1 MKDYPGERVD
11 LRSDTVTQ
19 PTPPMR
25 EAMVAA
31 VVGDDVLGDDP
42 TVIELQ
48 NRIAEMLGKEAALFV
63 PSGTMSNAVA
73 IKSQTKPGDEIV
85 THRKSHIYMYEAGGY
100 AVLAGCSI
108 SLVEGE
114 MGQMSPED
122 VQRAIRKV
130 AGSDSHY
137 PECTLICVE
146 NTANVGGGSIYD
158 QETLDAICE
167 VAHKNDCRAHMDGA
181 RMFNAVVASGT
192 NPARM
197 VRDFDT
203 ISICL
208 SKGLGAPIGSVLVGD
223 AATIAEAHRWRK
235 MFGGGMRQSGILAA
249 AGLYALENNIDR
261 LGEDHARA
269 RRLAEALDAM
279 EAYSIDLGAV
289 QSNMVY
295 INCKKDGAKNLVNSL
310 AEQGVDVLDLEQ
322 GVDYGD
328 ISTVRAVV
336 HLHIT
341 DEDVDRVIAAFD
353 AAQ

>member
-1 MKDYPGERVD
+1 
-11 LRSDTVTQ
+11 
-19 PTPPMR
+19 
-25 EAMVAA
+25 
-31 VVGDDVLGDDP
+31 
-42 TVIELQ
+42 
-48 NRIAEMLGKEAALFV
+48 
-63 PSGTMSNAVA
+63 
-73 IKSQTKPGDEIV
+73 
-85 THRKSHIYMYEAGGY
+85 MYEAGGY

-114 MGQMSPED
+114 RGQMSPED

-192 NPARM
+192 DPARM

-261 LGEDHARA
+261 LEEDHARA

-295 INCKKDGAKNLVNSL
+295 INCKKDGAKTLVNSL
-310 AEQGVDVLDLEQ
+310 AEMGVDVLDLEQ

-341 DEDVDRVIAAFD
+341 DEDIDRVIAAFD

>member
-1 MKDYPGERVD
+1 MKDYPSERVD

-19 PTPPMR
+19 PTPSMR
-25 EAMVAA
+25 EAMAVA

-48 NRIAEMLGKEAALFV
+48 NSIAEMLGKEAALFV

-114 MGQMSPED
+114 RGQMSPED

-192 NPARM
+192 DPARM

-295 INCKKDGAKNLVNSL
+295 INCKKDGAKTLVNSL
-310 AEQGVDVLDLEQ
+310 AEMGVDVLDLEQ

-341 DEDVDRVIAAFD
+341 DEDIDRVIAAFD

>member
-1 MKDYPGERVD
+1 
-11 LRSDTVTQ
+11 
-19 PTPPMR
+19 MR
-25 EAMVAA
+25 EAMAAA

>member
-1 MKDYPGERVD
+1 MKDYPSERVD

-25 EAMVAA
+25 EAMAAA

-114 MGQMSPED
+114 RGQMSPED

-158 QETLDAICE
+158 QKTLDAICE

-181 RMFNAVVASGT
+181 RMFNAIVASGT
-192 NPARM
+192 DPARM

-208 SKGLGAPIGSVLVGD
+208 SKGLGAPIGSVLVGA
-223 AATIAEAHRWRK
+223 AATITEAHRWRK

-295 INCKKDGAKNLVNSL
+295 INCKNDGAKTLVNNL
-310 AEQGVDVLDLEQ
+310 AERGIDVLDLEQ

>member
-1 MKDYPGERVD
+1 VKDYPSERVD

-19 PTPPMR
+19 PTPSMR
-25 EAMVAA
+25 EAMAVA

-114 MGQMSPED
+114 RGQMSPED

-192 NPARM
+192 DPARM

-261 LGEDHARA
+261 LEEDHARA

-295 INCKKDGAKNLVNSL
+295 INCKKDGAKTLVNSL
-310 AEQGVDVLDLEQ
+310 AEMGVDVLDLEQ

-341 DEDVDRVIAAFD
+341 DEDIDRVIAAFD

>member
-1 MKDYPGERVD
+1 
-11 LRSDTVTQ
+11 
-19 PTPPMR
+19 MR
-25 EAMVAA
+25 EAMAAA

-192 NPARM
+192 DPARM

>member
-25 EAMVAA
+25 EAMAAA

-261 LGEDHARA
+261 LEEDHARA

-295 INCKKDGAKNLVNSL
+295 INCKKDGAKTLVNSL
-310 AEQGVDVLDLEQ
+310 AEMGVDVLDLEQ

-341 DEDVDRVIAAFD
+341 DEDIDRVIAAFD

>member
-1 MKDYPGERVD
+1 VKDYPGERVD

-25 EAMVAA
+25 EAMAAA

>member
-1 MKDYPGERVD
+1 VKDYPGERVD

-25 EAMVAA
+25 EAMAAA

-192 NPARM
+192 DPARM

>member
-25 EAMVAA
+25 EAMAAA

>member
-25 EAMVAA
+25 EAMAAA

-192 NPARM
+192 DPARM

-261 LGEDHARA
+261 LEEDHARA

-295 INCKKDGAKNLVNSL
+295 INCKKDGAKTLVNSL
-310 AEQGVDVLDLEQ
+310 AEMGVDVLDLEQ

-341 DEDVDRVIAAFD
+341 DEDIDRVIAAFD

>member
-25 EAMVAA
+25 EAMAAA

-137 PECTLICVE
+137 PEFTLI
-146 NTANVGGGSIYD
+146 
-158 QETLDAICE
+158 
-167 VAHKNDCRAHMDGA
+167 
-181 RMFNAVVASGT
+181 
-192 NPARM
+192 
-197 VRDFDT
+197 
-203 ISICL
+203 
-208 SKGLGAPIGSVLVGD
+208 
-223 AATIAEAHRWRK
+223 
-235 MFGGGMRQSGILAA
+235 
-249 AGLYALENNIDR
+249 
-261 LGEDHARA
+261 
-269 RRLAEALDAM
+269 
-279 EAYSIDLGAV
+279 
-289 QSNMVY
+289 
-295 INCKKDGAKNLVNSL
+295 
-310 AEQGVDVLDLEQ
+310 
-322 GVDYGD
+322 
-328 ISTVRAVV
+328 
-336 HLHIT
+336 
-341 DEDVDRVIAAFD
+341 
-353 AAQ
+353 

>member
-1 MKDYPGERVD
+1 VKDYPSERVD

-25 EAMVAA
+25 EAMAAA

-114 MGQMSPED
+114 RGQMSPED

-158 QETLDAICE
+158 QDTLDAICE

-181 RMFNAVVASGT
+181 RMFNAIVASGT

-295 INCKKDGAKNLVNSL
+295 INCKKDGAKTLVNSL
-310 AEQGVDVLDLEQ
+310 AERGVDVLDLEQ

-341 DEDVDRVIAAFD
+341 DEDIDRVIAAFD

>member
-1 MKDYPGERVD
+1 MRDYPGDRVD

-19 PTPPMR
+19 PTQAMR
-25 EAMVAA
+25 DVMATAE
-31 VVGDDVLGDDP
+31 VGDDVLGDDP
-42 TVIELQ
+42 TIIELQ
-48 NRIAEMLGKEAALFV
+48 NRVAQMLGKEAALFV

-73 IKSQTKPGDEIV
+73 IKTQTKPGDEIV
-85 THRKSHIYMYEAGGY
+85 THRKSQIYMYEAGGY

-114 MGQMSPED
+114 MGQMSPDD
-122 VQRAIRKV
+122 VQKAIRKV

-146 NTANVGGGSIYD
+146 NTANVGGGSVYD

-167 VAHKNDCRAHMDGA
+167 VAHNNDCRAHLDGA

-192 NPARM
+192 DPARM

-208 SKGLGAPIGSVLVGD
+208 SKGLGAPVGSVLVGD
-223 AATIAEAHRWRK
+223 AATISEAHRWRK
-235 MFGGGMRQSGILAA
+235 MFGGGMRQAGILAA

-261 LGEDHARA
+261 LTEDHARA
-269 RRLAEALDAM
+269 RRLAEAVDDM
-279 EAYSIDLGAV
+279 DAYSVDLDAV

-295 INCKKDGAKNLVNSL
+295 VDCREDGAKALVKEL
-310 AEQGVDVLDLEQ
+310 AKMGVDVLDLE
-322 GVDYGD
+322 D
-328 ISTVRAVV
+328 STIRAVV

-341 DEDVDRVIAAFD
+341 DEDIDRAIAAFE

>member
-1 MKDYPGERVD
+1 MKDYPSERVD

-25 EAMVAA
+25 EAMAAA

-114 MGQMSPED
+114 RGQMSPED

-158 QETLDAICE
+158 QDTLDAICE

-181 RMFNAVVASGT
+181 RMFNAIVASGT

-295 INCKKDGAKNLVNSL
+295 INCKKDGAKTLVNSL
-310 AEQGVDVLDLEQ
+310 AERGVDVLDLEQ

-341 DEDVDRVIAAFD
+341 DEDINRVIAAFD

>member
-25 EAMVAA
+25 EAMAAA

-235 MFGGGMRQSGILAA
+235 MCGGGMRQSGILAA